1 MRVAFVVSGA
11 DNPLDML
18 LTITTTRHPATDLGH
33 LLHKHPERLQSFP
46 LPFGQAHVF
55 YPEATEERCTA
66 ALLLDV
72 DPVGLIRRGVRFP
85 RLDQYV
91 NDRPYVASSFLS
103 VAIAR
108 VFNTALAGRSSTR
121 PDLPE
126 QVLPLRARIAALA
139 CTGGEDVLRRLF
151 EPLSYTVHAVQHPLD
166 EQFPEWGESPYFTVE
181 LEGELRLHELLAHLY
196 VLVPVLDAEKH
207 YWVGE
212 DEVEKLLRRGEGW
225 LAAHPDRALIVNRYL
240 KYQRSLRDEAL
251 AKLLQDEEP
260 DPDRDEEAREAEEQ
274 AVEEPLRLNEQ
285 RLGSVVAVLRA
296 TGAKRVLDLG
306 CGSGKLI
313 SALMKEPSFEQ
324 IVGVDISH
332 RALEIASSRLRL
344 ERLAPRQ
351 RERVQLFQTG
361 LTYRDRRLAGFDA
374 AAVVEVIEHLD
385 EPRLAAF
392 EHVVFEHARPASVV
406 VTTPNREY
414 NAKFEGLPAGRFR
427 HRDHRFEWT
436 RPELEAWA
444 GEVAGRFGYGV
455 RFLPVG
461 PEDPELGA
469 PTQMAVFE
477 R

>member
-1 MRVAFVVSGA
+1 
-11 DNPLDML
+11 ML
-18 LTITTTRHPATDLGH
+18 LTITTTRRPATDLGH
-33 LLHKHPERLQSFP
+33 LLHKHPERLQSFS

-55 YPEATEERCTA
+55 YPEASEERCTA

-108 VFNTALAGRSSTR
+108 VFNTALGGRSSTR
-121 PDLPE
+121 PELPE
-126 QVLPLRARIAALA
+126 EVLPLHVRIAALA

-151 EPLSYTVHAVQHPLD
+151 EPLGYTVHAVQHPLD
-166 EQFPEWGESPYFTVE
+166 DRFPEWGESPYFTVE
-181 LEGELRLHELLAHLY
+181 LDGELRLRELLAHLY

-225 LAAHPDRALIVNRYL
+225 LATHPDKELIVNRYL

-251 AKLLQDEEP
+251 AKLLQDEDP
-260 DPDRDEEAREAEEQ
+260 DPDRDQDTREAEEQ
-274 AVEEPLRLNEQ
+274 AVEQPLRLNEQ
-285 RLGSVVAVLRA
+285 RLGSVVAVLKA
-296 TGAKRVLDLG
+296 ASAKRVLDLG

-313 SALMKEPSFEQ
+313 TALMKEPSFEE

-351 RERVQLFQTG
+351 RERVRLFQTA
-361 LTYRDRRLAGFDA
+361 LTYRDRRLTGFDA

-385 EPRLAAF
+385 APRLASF
-392 EHVVFEHARPASVV
+392 ERVVFEHARPGSVI

-436 RPELEAWA
+436 RSELEEWA
-444 GEVAGRFGYGV
+444 GGVAGRFGYSV
-455 RFLPVG
+455 RFLPIG

-469 PTQMAVFE
+469 PTQMAVFDQ
-477 R
+477 

>member
-1 MRVAFVVSGA
+1 
-11 DNPLDML
+11 ML
-18 LTITTTRHPATDLGH
+18 LTITTTRSPATDLGY
-33 LLHKHPERLQSFP
+33 LLHKHPDRLQSFS

-55 YPEATEERCTA
+55 YPEAGEERCTA

-108 VFNTALAGRSSTR
+108 VFGTALGGTCSAR
-121 PDLPE
+121 PELPE
-126 QVLPLRARIAALA
+126 QPLPLRARLAALPCA
-139 CTGGEDVLRRLF
+139 GGEGVLRGLF
-151 EPLSYTVHAVQHPLD
+151 EPLGYVVHAVEHPLD
-166 EQFPEWGESPYFTVE
+166 EQFPEWGESRYFTVE
-181 LEGELRLHELLAHLY
+181 LEGELRLRELLAHLY

-212 DEVEKLLRRGEGW
+212 AEVEKLLRRGEGW
-225 LAAHPDRALIVNRYL
+225 LAGHPDRELIVNRYL

-251 AKLLQDEEP
+251 AKLLVDEDPE
-260 DPDRDEEAREAEEQ
+260 PDRDQQAREAEEE

-285 RLGSVVAVLRA
+285 RLGSVVAVLKA
-296 TGAKRVLDLG
+296 SGAKRVLDLG
-306 CGSGKLI
+306 CGNGKLI
-313 SALMKEPSFEQ
+313 GALMKEPAFAE

-332 RALEIASSRLRL
+332 RALEIAESRLRL

-351 RERVQLFQTG
+351 RERVRLFQTA

-374 AAVVEVIEHLD
+374 AAAVEVIEHLD
-385 EPRLAAF
+385 EPRLSSF
-392 EHVVFEHARPASVV
+392 ERVVFEHARPTALV

-414 NAKFEGLPAGRFR
+414 NAKFEGLPAGEFR

-436 RPELEAWA
+436 RRELEDWA

-455 RFLPVG
+455 RFLPIG
-461 PEDPELGA
+461 PEDAELGH

>member
-1 MRVAFVVSGA
+1 
-11 DNPLDML
+11 ML
-18 LTITTTRHPATDLGH
+18 RTLTLTRPPATDLGH
-33 LLHKHPERLQSFP
+33 LLHKHPDRLQSFS
-46 LPFGQAHVF
+46 LRFGQARVF
-55 YPEATEERCTA
+55 YPEASDERCTA
-66 ALLLDV
+66 ALMLEV

-108 VFNTALAGRSSTR
+108 VYGTALGGRSKAR
-121 PDLPE
+121 PDLVDEP
-126 QVLPLRARIAALA
+126 LPLQARLAALP
-139 CTGGEDVLRRLF
+139 CSGGEGVLRRLF
-151 EPLSYTVHAVQHPLD
+151 EPLGYGVHAVDHPLD
-166 EQFPEWGESPYFTVE
+166 EEFPEWGESRYFTVD
-181 LEGELRLHELLAHLY
+181 LEGEVRLRDLLAHLY

-225 LAAHPDRALIVNRYL
+225 LASHPERELIVNRYL
-240 KYQRSLRDEAL
+240 KYRRSLTSDAL
-251 AKLLQDEEP
+251 TKLLEDEEV
-260 DPDRDEEAREAEEQ
+260 DPDREVEARALEEE

-285 RLGSVVAVLRA
+285 RLGAVQAVLRA
-296 TGAKRVLDLG
+296 RGATRVLDLG
-306 CGSGKLI
+306 CGSGKLVQ
-313 SALMKEPSFEQ
+313 ALLGEPQFTE

-332 RALEIASSRLRL
+332 RALEVAASRLKL

-351 RERVQLFQTG
+351 RERVRLFQTA
-361 LTYRDRRLAGFDA
+361 LTYRDERLAGFDA

-385 EPRLAAF
+385 RPRLRSF
-392 EHVVFEHARPASVV
+392 ERVVFEQARPGAVV

-414 NAKFEGLPAGRFR
+414 NVRFDGLPAGNFR

-436 RPELEAWA
+436 RAELQDWA
-444 GEVAGRFGYGV
+444 GEVAGRHGYSV

-461 PEDPELGA
+461 QEDPEVGS

>member
-1 MRVAFVVSGA
+1 
-11 DNPLDML
+11 ML
-18 LTITTTRHPATDLGH
+18 LTVTTTRPPATDLGH
-33 LLHKHPERLQSFP
+33 LLHKHPDRLQSFS

-55 YPEATEERCTA
+55 YPEAGEKRCTA

-108 VFNTALAGRSSTR
+108 VFNTALAGKCSSR
-121 PDLPE
+121 PELPDE
-126 QVLPLRARIAALA
+126 ALPLRARIAALG
-139 CTGGEDVLRRLF
+139 CSGGEDVLRRLF
-151 EPLSYTVHAVQHPLD
+151 EPLGYVVHALEHPLD
-166 EQFPEWGESPYFTVE
+166 EQFPEWGESRYFTVE
-181 LEGELRLHELLAHLY
+181 LEGELRLRELLAHLY

-212 DEVEKLLRRGEGW
+212 AEVEKLLRRGEGW
-225 LAAHPDRALIVNRYL
+225 LAGHPERELIVNRYL
-240 KYQRSLRDEAL
+240 KYQPSLRDEAL
-251 AKLLQDEEP
+251 AKLLEDDDP
-260 DPDRDEEAREAEEQ
+260 DPDREQQAREAEEE
-274 AVEEPLRLNEQ
+274 AVETPLRLNEQ
-285 RLGSVVAVLRA
+285 RLGSVIAVLKA
-296 TGAKRVLDLG
+296 SGAKRVLDLG
-306 CGSGKLI
+306 CGSGKLVG
-313 SALMKEPSFEQ
+313 ALMKESGFEE

-332 RALEIASSRLRL
+332 RALEIAESRLRL

-351 RERVQLFQTG
+351 RERVRLFQTA
-361 LTYRDRRLAGFDA
+361 LTYRDRRLSGFDA

-385 EPRLAAF
+385 EPRLASF
-392 EHVVFEHARPASVV
+392 ERVVFEHARPATVV

-414 NAKFEGLPAGRFR
+414 NAKFDGLPAGRFR

-436 RPELEAWA
+436 RRELEDWA

-461 PEDPELGA
+461 PQDTELGA

>member
-1 MRVAFVVSGA
+1 
-11 DNPLDML
+11 ML
-18 LTITTTRHPATDLGH
+18 LTITTTREPATDLGF
-33 LLHKHPERLQSFP
+33 LLHKHPQRLQSFA

-55 YPEATEERCTA
+55 YPEAAVQRCTA

-108 VFNTALAGRSSTR
+108 VFNTALAGKCSAR
-121 PDLPE
+121 PELPE
-126 QVLPLRARIAALA
+126 ESMPLRARLAALP
-139 CTGGEDVLRRLF
+139 CRGGEDVLRRLF
-151 EPLSYTVHAVQHPLD
+151 EPLGYAVHATQHPLD
-166 EQFPEWGESPYFTVE
+166 ERFPEWGESPYFSVE
-181 LEGELRLHELLAHLY
+181 LEGRLRLRELLAHLY

-212 DEVEKLLRRGEGW
+212 DEVQKLLRRGEGW
-225 LAAHPDRALIVNRYL
+225 LAAHPDRELIVSRYV
-240 KYQRSLRDEAL
+240 KHQRSLRDEAL
-251 AKLLQDEEP
+251 ARLVEDEDP
-260 DPDRDEEAREAEEQ
+260 DPDRDRAASEAEEE

-285 RLGSVVAVLRA
+285 RLGSVVAVLR
-296 TGAKRVLDLG
+296 GAGARRVLDLG

-313 SALMKEPSFEQ
+313 AALLQEPSFEA
-324 IVGVDISH
+324 IAGVDVSH
-332 RALEIASSRLRL
+332 RALEIAASRLHL
-344 ERLAPRQ
+344 DRLAARQ
-351 RERVQLFQTG
+351 RERVQLFQSA
-361 LTYRDRRLAGFDA
+361 LTYRDGRLSGFDA

-385 EPRLAAF
+385 RPRLASF
-392 EHVVFEHARPASVV
+392 ERVVFGHARPSTVV

-414 NAKFEGLPAGRFR
+414 NASFEGLPAGRFR

-436 RPELEAWA
+436 RRELEDWG
-444 GEVAGRFGYGV
+444 GEVAGRFGYRV
-455 RFLPVG
+455 RFLPIG

>member
-1 MRVAFVVSGA
+1 
-11 DNPLDML
+11 ML
-18 LTITTTRHPATDLGH
+18 LTLTLTRPPATDLGH
-33 LLHKHPERLQSFP
+33 LLHKHPERLQSFS

-55 YPEATEERCTA
+55 YPEASEEQCTA
-66 ALLLDV
+66 ALMLEV

-108 VFNTALAGRSSTR
+108 VYNTALGGRSKER
-121 PDLPE
+121 PELVE
-126 QVLPLRARIAALA
+126 QPLPLRARIAALPCA
-139 CTGGEDVLRRLF
+139 GGEGLLRRLF
-151 EPLSYTVHAVQHPLD
+151 EPLGYGVHAVDHPLD
-166 EQFPEWGESPYFTVE
+166 EQFPEWGESRYFTVE
-181 LEGELRLHELLAHLY
+181 LEGELRLRELLAHLY

-225 LAAHPDRALIVNRYL
+225 LAAHPERELIVNRYL
-240 KYQRSLRDEAL
+240 KYRRSLTSEAL
-251 AKLLQDEEP
+251 AKLLEDEEV
-260 DPDRDEEAREAEEQ
+260 DPDRELETRAAEEE
-274 AVEEPLRLNEQ
+274 AVEEPLRLNEK
-285 RLGSVVAVLRA
+285 RLGAVVSVLKAR
-296 TGAKRVLDLG
+296 GAKRVLDLG
-306 CGSGKLI
+306 CGSGKLVQ
-313 SALMKEPSFEQ
+313 ALMKEAQFAE

-332 RALEIASSRLRL
+332 RALESAESRLKL

-351 RERVQLFQTG
+351 RERVRLFQTA
-361 LTYRDRRLAGFDA
+361 LTYRDKRLAGFDV

-385 EPRLAAF
+385 RPRLQAF
-392 EHVVFEHARPASVV
+392 ERVVFEHARPGAVAL
-406 VTTPNREY
+406 TTPNREY
-414 NAKFEGLPAGRFR
+414 NVRFEGLPAGSFR
-427 HRDHRFEWT
+427 HRDHRFEWK
-436 RPELEAWA
+436 RREFEDWA

-461 PEDPELGA
+461 PVDPEVGA